1 MVDTDKLKGLL
12 VSKGFRQ
19 EDAAKQIGISTPT
32 LNGKINN
39 KTDFLSSE
47 IEQLCELL
55 EIRDAKT
62 VVEVFFS
69 KNVN

>member
-12 VSKGFRQ
+12 VSNGLRQ
-19 EDAAKQIGISTPT
+19 EDAAKAIGISTQT
-32 LNGKINN
+32 FNGKINN

-47 IEQLCELL
+47 IEKLCELL
-55 EIRDAKT
+55 NLKNADKVLEI
-62 VVEVFFS
+62 FFS

>member
-19 EDAAKQIGISTPT
+19 EDAAKQIGISTQT

>member
-62 VVEVFFS
+62 VVEVFFY

>member
-62 VVEVFFS
+62 VVEVFFH